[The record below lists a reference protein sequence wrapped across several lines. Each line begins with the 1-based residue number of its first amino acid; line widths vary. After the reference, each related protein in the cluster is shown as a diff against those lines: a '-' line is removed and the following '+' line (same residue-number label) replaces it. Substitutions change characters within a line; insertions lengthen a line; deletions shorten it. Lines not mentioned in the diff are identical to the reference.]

1 MPVGGRRRF
10 KMKRMRKL
18 EDVLAEMLPTFDV
31 VDKELEDM
39 EPKNKVEFIAETNMV
54 QREWIKQ
61 AVEEGYLNFEQGFKM
76 LTYNDHDIQ
85 MSVMD
90 QLDRTKLHQLFQIA
104 YELIDSSYLK
114 LSQSKKL
121 FEACLDAYRKVYF

>member
-1 MPVGGRRRF
+1 
-10 KMKRMRKL
+10 MKRMRKL